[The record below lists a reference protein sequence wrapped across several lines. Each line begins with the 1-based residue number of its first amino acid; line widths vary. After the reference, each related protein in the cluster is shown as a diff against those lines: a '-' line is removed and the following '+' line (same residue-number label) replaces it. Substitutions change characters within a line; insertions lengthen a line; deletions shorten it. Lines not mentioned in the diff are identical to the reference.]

1 MFRLTKKLLPFVFCF
16 ILVIGSCFS
25 TFADGGSF
33 NYSKLYIK
41 NGSGIYENTTSNII
55 TLKNYPTKVVFKRTD
70 PSESVNVS
78 GSHITIFD
86 SSDNEVISFITGS
99 EPKKLD
105 GLLNGGET
113 YTIKETKAS
122 YGHTPEVSELEI
134 EIQDIADEQ
143 VFVIKDKV
151 DDENGYWQLFNNDNT
166 LKSSVKKETTTR
178 EVSSGERSIVLNY
191 SSSSASWVDSS
202 SINFEGYSKIRINH
216 IYGTNSWDN
225 RTSGG
230 NWVLYNQNRMTNNKI
245 TSDSDMGAG
254 FKLDY
259 QTSIGDDFLGYDIEN
274 VEIQGTGSLSHQH
287 YYKVYQPFEYELNEY
302 NFNSFKFSF
311 YKPNY
316 KSGSFTIYYEL
327 IKEEEVSSFPKGF
340 TKSKFYFYNDL
351 ERSVAG
357 LSDRSAFFTTNDFD
371 SNVNFAF
378 ISRACSSENEL
389 NDLTDDD
396 FSSVSCLPDNNSYMI
411 NSCEFVPKYEVTYY
425 LVKINGEEFK
435 IKLETI
441 NTGIEVYGFQI
452 NASNSDGSASEY
464 CPSFRTMSRSDKL
477 QVKSD
482 DTSDNKRLYPVENYG
497 TVYAP
502 DSVDDSEMTVLS
514 DKAMHYQAHDEGFFD
529 NYNNEYS
536 MYYALTLKNLF
547 YRYHNLTDKYKF
559 RAYCELEDGT
569 IIYSDNIC
577 TASVKDVAEAVY
589 DKKISYSNITHQ
601 WIYDYVIYPT
611 SLKSNIV
618 NITYFLL
625 EMTDAQSKDD
635 LEYALC
641 NQWYKD
647 ANYWCNNSFDYEK
660 ESYYDRGTKFVCTS
674 EITHNGKTYNVESAL
689 LEILNDISV
698 TKYDTVS
705 DWIYY
710 NQKEYQFEGIAYQKE
725 FVNNQMIIFD

>member
-1 MFRLTKKLLPFVFCF
+1 MVKLTKKLLPLVLCFVF
-16 ILVIGSCFS
+16 VIGSCFPA
-25 TFADGGSF
+25 FADGGSF
-33 NYSKLYIK
+33 SYSKLYVK

-70 PSESVNVS
+70 PSESVNVC

-86 SSDNEVISFITGS
+86 SDDNEVISFITGS

-134 EIQDIADEQ
+134 EVQNIADEQ

-151 DDENGYWQLFNNDNT
+151 DDENGYWQLFNSDST
-166 LKSSVKKETTTR
+166 LKSSVKKETTTK
-178 EVSSGERSIVLNY
+178 EVSSGEIDIDVKLKQTQTGYQRYTY
-191 SSSSASWVDSS
+191 SSPGTSQ
-202 SINFEGYSKIRINH
+202 Y
-216 IYGTNSWDN
+216 IYNTNDYDY
-225 RTSGG
+225 
-230 NWVLYNQNRMTNNKI
+230 LKI
-245 TSDSDMGAG
+245 TSIICNKSFSSNLASEYFDI
-254 FKLDY
+254 Y
-259 QTSIGDDFLGYDIEN
+259 QNTPFVNGHATGSIGDLGFSVFRADNRNAVVGDNQLSSPIIFNISGIDSFRIGYYCAN
-274 VEIQGTGSLSHQH
+274 VTTSNH
-287 YYKVYQPFEYELNEY
+287 PEYV
-302 NFNSFKFSF
+302 
-311 YKPNY
+311 
-316 KSGSFTIYYEL
+316 FTYEL
-327 IKEEEVSSFPKGF
+327 IKEEEVSTFPKGF
-340 TKSKFYFYNDL
+340 AKSKFYFYNDL

-371 SNVNFAF
+371 INVKLAF
-378 ISRACSSENEL
+378 ISNACSSENEL
-389 NDLTDDD
+389 DDLTDDD
-396 FSSVSCLPDNNSYMI
+396 FSSVSCLPNNNSYKI

-435 IKLETI
+435 IKLETLS
-441 NTGIEVYGFQI
+441 TGIEVYGFQI
-452 NASNSDGSASEY
+452 NASNSEGSASEY

-514 DKAMHYQAHDEGFFD
+514 DKAMHYQAHDEGFFE
-529 NYNNEYS
+529 NYNNDEYS

-618 NITYFLL
+618 NTTYFLL

-660 ESYYDRGTKFVCTS
+660 ESYYERGTKFVCTS

-710 NQKEYQFEGIAYQKE
+710 NQKDYQFEGIAYQKE

>member
-1 MFRLTKKLLPFVFCF
+1 MKQFYKKLIPSVLCF
-16 ILVIGSCFS
+16 IMIIGNMLSVFG
-25 TFADGGSF
+25 DGGSF
-33 NYSKLYIK
+33 SYSKLFVK

-55 TLKNYPTKVVFKRTD
+55 TLKNYPTKVTIKRTD
-70 PSESVNVS
+70 TDGKVNVS
-78 GSHITIFD
+78 GATIKIFD
-86 SSDNEVISFITGS
+86 SNGDEVISFTSGE
-99 EPKKLD
+99 EPKT
-105 GLLNGGET
+105 LNGVLNVGES
-113 YTIKETKAS
+113 YTIRETSPA

-134 EIQDIADEQ
+134 EVQNIADEQ

-166 LKSSVKKETTTR
+166 LKSSVKKEKEVG
-178 EVSSGERSIVLNY
+178 EVSSGERSFSI
-191 SSSSASWVDSS
+191 DSK
-202 SINFEGYSKIRINH
+202 GRRT
-216 IYGTNSWDN
+216 GPNSWSAEKTKDSPDYDC
-225 RTSGG
+225 SGYQY
-230 NWVLYNQNRMTNNKI
+230 LKI
-245 TSDSDMGAG
+245 TSIVGNRSYSSQMNSEY
-254 FKLDY
+254 FY
-259 QTSIGDDFLGYDIEN
+259 FYNSSIGDLGVGAIHCVGFDIGTNYIEEVCNGEPIIINISN
-274 VEIQGTGSLSHQH
+274 VDTF
-287 YYKVYQPFEYELNEY
+287 KVRYTTNSPYAQNGVFPEYT
-302 NFNSFKFSF
+302 
-311 YKPNY
+311 
-316 KSGSFTIYYEL
+316 FTYEL

-357 LSDRSAFFTTNDFD
+357 LSDRSAFFTTSEFD
-371 SNVNFAF
+371 KDVNSAY
-378 ISRACSSENEL
+378 ISSSYNSENDLEH
-389 NDLTDDD
+389 LTDDD
-396 FSSVSCLPDNNSYMI
+396 LSKVKCVPDNNSYKI
-411 NSCEFVPKYEVTYY
+411 DSAEFVPKYEVSYY

-482 DTSDNKRLYPVENYG
+482 DNSDNKQLYPVENYG

-514 DKAMHYQAHDEGFFD
+514 DKAMHYQAHDEGFFE
-529 NYNNEYS
+529 NYNNDEYS

-547 YRYHNLTDKYKF
+547 YKYHNLTDKYKF

-618 NITYFLL
+618 DITYFLL
-625 EMTDAQSKDD
+625 EMTEAQSKDD

-660 ESYYDRGTKFVCTS
+660 VSYYDRGTKFVCTS
-674 EITHNGKTYNVESAL
+674 EITYNGKTYNVESTL

-710 NQKEYQFEGIAYQKE
+710 NQKDYQFEGIAYQKE